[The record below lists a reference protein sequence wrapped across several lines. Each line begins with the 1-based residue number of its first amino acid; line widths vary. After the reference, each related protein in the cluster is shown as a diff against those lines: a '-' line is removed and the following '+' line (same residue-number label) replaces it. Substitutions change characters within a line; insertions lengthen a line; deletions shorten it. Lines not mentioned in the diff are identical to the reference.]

1 MSSAPSQP
9 AQTGA
14 GKTVLVTGGSG
25 YVAAHVLNSFLSR
38 GYNVRTTVRTQATA
52 EKVKKSHKQYLDRLS
67 FAIVGDVAT
76 PGAHDEAVRGVDG
89 VIHTASPFVSLPL
102 FWHCGFERK
111 LSLGSGS
118 RQDFT
123 QRPKSKQKLTY
134 LQQMQ
139 VQDNKRDLLDP
150 AINGTTSV
158 LTSIQ
163 KHNPLLKR
171 VVITSSFA
179 AIDDLNLGAR
189 PGYTYTESDWNPIT
203 YQEAADPNAA
213 GAVAYCASK
222 TFAERAA
229 FDFVENNKPNF
240 NVTTLCP
247 PMVYG
252 PAAHS
257 VESLK
262 GLNTS
267 SADIYRLINGSEKT
281 VPDTA
286 FFAFVDVRDLGEA
299 HVLAF
304 ESERAAGQRYIV
316 AAGGYTYQAICDVL
330 REEFPELR
338 ERVPEGK
345 VGSGIAYPDVYRV
358 DNGKIGRELGL
369 EFRGLRET
377 VGDMVKGFLEI
388 EGRVEA

>member
-89 VIHTASPFVSLPL
+89 VIHTASPF
-102 FWHCGFERK
+102 
-111 LSLGSGS
+111 
-118 RQDFT
+118 
-123 QRPKSKQKLTY
+123 
-134 LQQMQ
+134 QMQ